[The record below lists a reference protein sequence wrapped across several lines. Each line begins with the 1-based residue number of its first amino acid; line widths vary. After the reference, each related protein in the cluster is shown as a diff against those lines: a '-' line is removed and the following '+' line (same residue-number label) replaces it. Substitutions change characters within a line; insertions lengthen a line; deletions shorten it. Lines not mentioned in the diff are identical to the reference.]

1 MAASS
6 IIGALRVNL
15 GLDSAQ
21 FSNGLDNSRNKM
33 KGFQNEILALGAKI
47 GGALAAVFSVRAIG
61 QAADAWSDMSSRV
74 GIAIG
79 DMERAPAVMERI
91 QSIAQMTYSP
101 LQQTADGFVENAAAL
116 KEYGYSISDSLDY
129 TEALNNA
136 LVVSGAKGERA
147 ASVAR
152 ALSVAMA
159 TGKLSGDGLN
169 SILSNGGRIAEVLAK
184 ELGTTRNGLIK
195 MAREGKITGNVI
207 ASSLLK
213 NMEALSDEAAEM
225 PATIADGFQRIG
237 NSFTG
242 LIGRMDKASGASAT
256 VAAALV
262 GISDVIDSVAG
273 GFIIIAQSI
282 GAALTFM
289 TDFARTVATTIGQ
302 ITGLSTVGSVLGGI
316 FNDARGFIVA
326 AALALTVY
334 FTPAII
340 GAVFQVGALTA
351 GLITLK
357 GALIA
362 SGIGVFVVI
371 AGTLINKI
379 LELVKAT
386 GGLGNAFS
394 LLGEVAEGV
403 FDGMVEAAKGI
414 PDGLRGVWASVKS
427 GFMTILAEMIGA
439 WVSFL
444 NTIQGFNPARAHDM
458 MPGNGTTGSFLVG
471 VPEYE
476 EKADAAHQ
484 ERIKG
489 LTDLAAEFKASA
501 DASAETAAGFYS
513 SAGGSLSEGAAIA
526 STALAKLNVTVDETT
541 DTLGGDGGGLPAALD
556 DTGKKAGG
564 AGKKLSKFQ
573 EIMKA
578 LREEADLL
586 RATFGMSDLDA
597 EIWAKQRE
605 AGVQAT
611 SIQGQQIAG
620 TMTMIDRMKSLK
632 EATEQWRDSIKGAFA
647 SFVTGA
653 SNFRDM
659 LSQIISKLAEMLANA
674 AFDGLF
680 NAIGG
685 NRLLGGFM
693 GMLGFDGGGYTGNAP
708 RTGGLDGKGGFLA
721 MMHPRETVIDHTK
734 GQSPGGGSMS
744 VQVIPSPY
752 FDTVVD
758 GRIQRATPGIVGR
771 SVAATVRTSRQSK
784 SVLGQR

>member
-1 MAASS
+1 MAASA

-21 FSNGLDNSRNKM
+21 FSNGLKQSKGQM
-33 KGFQNEILALGAKI
+33 AGFQKEILVIGAKI
-47 GGALAAVFSVRAIG
+47 GGALAAAFSARAIG

-74 GIAIG
+74 GVAVG
-79 DMERAPAVMERI
+79 NMQAAPEIMERI
-91 QSIAQMTYSP
+91 HQIAQMTYSP
-101 LQQTADGFVENAAAL
+101 LQQTADGFAENNAAL
-116 KEYGYSISDSLDY
+116 KGLGYTTDQALNY

-152 ALSVAMA
+152 SLSVALA

-169 SILSNGGRIAEVLAK
+169 SVLSNGGEIAELLAK
-184 ELGTTRNGLIK
+184 ELGTSRNGLIA
-195 MAREGKITGNVI
+195 MAKQGKITGDVI
-207 ASSLLK
+207 VKALLG
-213 NMEALSDEAAEM
+213 NMDALRDKAADM
-225 PATIADGFQRIG
+225 PATIADGFQKIG

-242 LIGRMDKASGASAT
+242 LIGRMDQAVGASGAVAEVLGKISEGMDIVADFLVANADTIVTALHTLLAT
-256 VAAALV
+256 GALVAAYFAGQFAIGFIGGAAAALKAMWVQTVALNLALGAGSV
-262 GISDVIDSVAG
+262 GAAQMGAATKLLTAAMITLRGA
-273 GFIIIAQSI
+273 IIATGI
-282 GAALTFM
+282 GAL
-289 TDFARTVATTIGQ
+289 V
-302 ITGLSTVGSVLGGI
+302 
-316 FNDARGFIVA
+316 
-326 AALALTVY
+326 
-334 FTPAII
+334 
-340 GAVFQVGALTA
+340 VGA
-351 GLITLK
+351 GYLIVKFL
-357 GALIA
+357 G
-362 SGIGVFVVI
+362 
-371 AGTLINKI
+371 
-379 LELVKAT
+379 LVKAT
-386 GGLGNAFS
+386 GGWGDAFS
-394 LLGEVAEGV
+394 LLGEVAKGV

-427 GFMTILAEMIGA
+427 GFMTVLAEMIGA

-471 VPEYE
+471 IPEFE
-476 EKADAAHQ
+476 EKADAAH
-484 ERIKG
+484 EARIKD
-489 LTDLAAEFKASA
+489 LTELAEGFKASA
-501 DASAETAAGFYS
+501 DASAEAAAGFYQ
-513 SAGGSLSEGAAIA
+513 SAGTTMSGGAAIA
-526 STALAKLNVTVDETT
+526 SEALAKLNVSVDETT
-541 DTLGGDGGGLPAALD
+541 DALGGDDGGLGGALD

-573 EIMKA
+573 EIIKA

-632 EATEQWRDSIKGAFA
+632 DATEQWRDSIKGAFA

-653 SNFRDM
+653 SNFKDM
-659 LSQIISKLAEMLANA
+659 LSQIIGKLAEMLANA

-685 NRLLGGFM
+685 NKLLGGFM

-721 MMHPRETVIDHTK
+721 MMHPKETVIDHSK
-734 GQSPGGGSMS
+734 GQTLGGGGGGSIAQI
-744 VQVIPSPY
+744 VPSPY
-752 FDTVVD
+752 FNVVVD
-758 GRIQRATPGIVGR
+758 GRIQRAAPALIGG
-771 SVAATVRTSRQSK
+771 SVQATSRASRKSK
-784 SVLGQR
+784 SFLGR